1 MKHVINYMPICPID
15 VLVKDKFDSD
25 KFRSHVMVLAHLC
38 KDRPEYKQFYKSK
51 QRQFLLLDN
60 GAAQNSQITDEQLI
74 DIVKDVKP
82 TVVIA
87 PDTLFDG
94 ESTIIKTCRFIQKL
108 HSKNISTS
116 KVMAVPHGK
125 TQQEYL
131 DTFEYFNNNPNIDW
145 IGVSKFVS
153 VKPFTDRI
161 TCMLA
166 IQQKIKNK
174 FNKPIHILGCNNP
187 VQISFMKQFPAVK
200 SIDSCIGYL
209 YNKQQIPLDNSI
221 QKRMQTPE
229 QFFDWKLTD
238 QQIEQSMLNIR
249 KIDKL
254 CNM

>member
-1 MKHVINYMPICPID
+1 MKHIINYMPICPID
-15 VLVKDKFDSD
+15 VLNKDKFDSD
-25 KFRSHVMVLAHLC
+25 HVRSHVMVLAHLC
-38 KDRPEYKQFYKSK
+38 KDRRQYKQFYKRK
-51 QRQFLLLDN
+51 HRQFLLLDN
-60 GAAQNSQITDEQLI
+60 GAAQNSQINDEQLI
-74 DIVKDVKP
+74 SIVKDVNP

-94 ESTIIKTCRFIQKL
+94 ESTITKTCKFIQKL
-108 HSKNISTS
+108 HTRNIKC

-131 DTFEYFNNNPNIDW
+131 QTFEYFNNNPNIDW

-166 IQQKIKNK
+166 IQQKINNK

-187 VQISFMKQFPAVK
+187 VQISFMKQFDAVK

-209 YNKQQIPLDNSI
+209 YNNQQIPLDNSI
-221 QKRMQTPE
+221 QKRIDTPE
-229 QFFDWKLTD
+229 QFFDWVLNQ
-238 QQIEQSMLNIR
+238 QQINQSLANVR

-254 CNM
+254 CKM